1 MSVNGANS
9 TEVAGVVVNG
19 PINTDAK
26 VVKSKEGGV
35 TSLSRT
41 TCCLPRNY
49 LTSPEAKKNYDVR
62 NRDFLNTYQHVNLQN
77 ATENVQKNEGPVAT
91 QGKDIESDNP
101 VQANTAVAVQETK
114 HEGFKAKMLARLKVI
129 EDFINSIL
137 IALHIKKAPN
147 SGLTNAAP
155 LLNTNQPIPQEAIR
169 QQPEVKEPIDQQAK
183 VEEPINQQP
192 EVDSEQIPSEDVE
205 HIESTVKAWQDLAEE
220 LVPVRRACNKIKEV
234 IARERDYK
242 IYSFPKG
249 KQQEVNQ
256 AIDLLKDKVF
266 DCNKSILKSL
276 VSFIS
281 NVYGKKN
288 EMSGKDFQEMSK
300 GGIKLQD
307 LLNDLMKELAPA
319 SRVDDFLNNFEVN
332 RSACP
337 KELVACYDDAMKA
350 IEENNYAD
358 QKYQNL
364 KAKNV
369 SEEELD
375 VQGKIVDKT
384 HDEANDLLNKLGILA
399 RAHLFFEGLNE
410 DEIGNFKSFLNDA
423 IKNNSRE
430 SIEPLKLLLASL
442 DPAFFKK
449 VN

>member
-1 MSVNGANS
+1 MSIKVQNSNEVVDANMNGF
-9 TEVAGVVVNG
+9 AGEG
-19 PINTDAK
+19 AK
-26 VVKSKEGGV
+26 VTENEKGDV

-41 TCCLPRNY
+41 VGCLPRNY
-49 LTSPEAKKNYDVR
+49 LTSPEAKQNYDVK
-62 NRDFLNTYQHVNLQN
+62 NRDVLNASQQPNDKTVNLKN

-91 QGKDIESDNP
+91 QGKDIQQDNP
-101 VQANTAVAVQETK
+101 VQVSTAVTVHGAK
-114 HEGFKAKMLARLKVI
+114 PEGFKAKMLARLKVI

-147 SGLTNAAP
+147 SEPINLAP
-155 LLNTNQPIPQEAIR
+155 LLNTNQPIPQEGIS
-169 QQPEVKEPIDQQAK
+169 QQSEI
-183 VEEPINQQP
+183 
-192 EVDSEQIPSEDVE
+192 DSEQITSEDVE
-205 HIESTVKAWQDLAEE
+205 HTESTVKAWQDFAEE
-220 LVPVRRACNKIKEV
+220 LVPVRRACNKIKEL
-234 IARERDYK
+234 IERDYK
-242 IYSFPKG
+242 IYSFDLPKG
-249 KQQEVNQ
+249 KQQEINQ
-256 AIDLLKDKVF
+256 AIDLLKDEVF

-288 EMSGKDFQEMSK
+288 EMSEKDFQEMSK

-319 SRVDDFLNNFEVN
+319 SKVNDFLINFKVH
-332 RSACP
+332 RSTCP
-337 KELVACYDDAMKA
+337 KELVACYDGAMKA
-350 IEENNYAD
+350 IKENDYAY
-358 QKYQNL
+358 QKYQEL
-364 KAKNV
+364 QTKNV

-384 HDEANDLLNKLGILA
+384 HYEAKALLDKLGVLA

-430 SIEPLKLLLASL
+430 SIEPLKLFLASL